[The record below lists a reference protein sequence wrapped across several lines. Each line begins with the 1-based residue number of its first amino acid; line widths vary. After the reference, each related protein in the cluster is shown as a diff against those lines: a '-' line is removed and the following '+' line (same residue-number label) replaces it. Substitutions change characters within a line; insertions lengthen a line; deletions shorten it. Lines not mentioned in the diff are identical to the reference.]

1 MTRLPVV
8 VALGLALAAAC
19 GRGSHVTAAECS
31 TLLDHFFDLKI
42 KESTDAQ
49 KLTDV
54 QREAFRA
61 GVKQAAASDPDVKQV
76 TEQCQSE
83 VTRTEFECG
92 MRATTSEQWNDCI
105 Q

>member
-1 MTRLPVV
+1 MSRLSVV
-8 VALGLALAAAC
+8 IALGLALAAAC
-19 GRGSHVTAAECS
+19 DRGGHASSAECNA
-31 TLLDHFFDLKI
+31 LLDHFFDLKI
-42 KESTDAQ
+42 NESPDAQ

-61 GVKQAAASDPDVKQV
+61 SVKQAAASDPDVKQV
-76 TEQCQSE
+76 AEQCQSE

-92 MRATTSEQWNDCI
+92 MHATTSQQWNDCI